1 MTPTEFSWPPFKP
14 KEGGR
19 LGTGG
24 IELPKAELP
33 LEKREPKPPDIRRE
47 GEAIVAYPSRILPF
61 DEREVSLGACW
72 CNVFM
77 SGMDF
82 LIRRELMVVVGLV
95 GER

>member
-1 MTPTEFSWPPFKP
+1 LADP
-14 KEGGR
+14 KEEGR

-24 IELPKAELP
+24 IEPPPNAELP
-33 LEKREPKPPDIRRE
+33 LEKREPKPADTRRE
-47 GEAIVAYPSRILPF
+47 GEAMVAYPSRILPF

-82 LIRRELMVVVGLV
+82 LTRRELTVVVGLI